1 MNILLRKL
9 LLLLLLLMA
18 ARPAAAQVTVGQT
31 LEPAQLR
38 VGEQAVLT
46 VTVTLGA
53 GERAYFPAFNNNL
66 VVPGVEVVDE
76 SAVDTT
82 WLNEGKRMKLTR
94 RYLLTSFDQALYTLP
109 PFEVKVGEKVYRSKD
124 ALGLKVDTAGIHVD
138 TLHVDK
144 FYGPHGAVEGVFT
157 WNPLYF
163 WLSLLAVVCLSATG
177 VLAAR
182 YFNRRPITR
191 RVVVKPAEQPHKWAI
206 REIEKIKGE
215 KTGTQKTPKTTTSA

>member
-94 RYLLTSFDQALYTLP
+94 RYLLTSFD
-109 PFEVKVGEKVYRSKD
+109 
-124 ALGLKVDTAGIHVD
+124 
-138 TLHVDK
+138 
-144 FYGPHGAVEGVFT
+144 
-157 WNPLYF
+157 
-163 WLSLLAVVCLSATG
+163 
-177 VLAAR
+177 
-182 YFNRRPITR
+182 
-191 RVVVKPAEQPHKWAI
+191 
-206 REIEKIKGE
+206 
-215 KTGTQKTPKTTTSA
+215 